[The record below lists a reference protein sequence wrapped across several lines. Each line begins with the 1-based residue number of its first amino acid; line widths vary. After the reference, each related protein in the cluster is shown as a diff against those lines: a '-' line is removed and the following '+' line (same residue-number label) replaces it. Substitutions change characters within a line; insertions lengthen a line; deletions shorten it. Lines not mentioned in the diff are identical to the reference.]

1 MAHKFCEELTHA
13 GPSAVPKP
21 VTLLTGTLVGPQ
33 GIHTEMVTVAII
45 QTTFIH
51 I

>member
-1 MAHKFCEELTHA
+1 MALKFWEELTHA
-13 GPSAVPKP
+13 GPSALPQP
-21 VTLLTGTLVGPQ
+21 VALLTGTLVRPQ

-45 QTTFIH
+45 QTTFID